1 MPTPKRRND
10 DVAQLKPFRD
20 ANKYAINT
28 DNGRLYVVYSYR
40 DTWPILAYDRA
51 TLTWYENKDR
61 YSRTTSRHVTMCHPL
76 VPTEKLSVQELLN
89 MLASTKHLIAMID
102 NLTQDRLEDVPC

>member
-10 DVAQLKPFRD
+10 DVARLKPFRD
-20 ANKYAINT
+20 ANKYAINS

-40 DTWPILAYDRA
+40 DTWPLLVFDRA
-51 TLTWYENKDR
+51 FGQWYANEDR
-61 YSRTTSRHVTMCHPL
+61 YSATTTRHMSQCRPYT
-76 VPTEKLSVQELLN
+76 VPSDEFCY
-89 MLASTKHLIAMID
+89 ASTKHLIAMID